1 MYTFPPVRTNTVQVE
16 LQATYLRSTLGKDI
30 GSLVGLQSLERLGE
44 QRIGLECGLDGE
56 NDIASQVGDSR
67 H

>member
-1 MYTFPPVRTNTVQVE
+1 MNTAQVE
-16 LQATYLRSTLGKDI
+16 LRATYLGNTLGQDI

-44 QRIGLECGLDGE
+44 QRIGLQCGLDGE